1 MRREKNLRFVRTAAD
16 FIPNL
21 LRGSRRDQ
29 EFGSDDGAMVSE
41 HLRCDFSGLD
51 GSHVRAAE
59 NERGRNSRPARAF
72 GSAAYFV
79 AACGRQSPLDVR
91 ATGLD
96 VLRRAVPQEMD
107 LHRLFRKISRGMA
120 QRIAGVTL
128 AVLSLTAA
136 AQAQPKINGC
146 AVFPANNVWN
156 APIDQLPLDANS
168 DQYVATIGA
177 TRPAHPDFGSGL
189 YNGAPIG
196 IPFIT
201 VPGTQPKVNVT
212 FDYDSESDHGGYPV
226 PPNAPVEG
234 GPSSTGD
241 RHVLVIDQD
250 NCVLYELYSAYPQPD
265 GSWHA
270 GSGAIFDL
278 KSNALRPAGWTSADA
293 AGLPIFPGL
302 VRYDEVAA
310 GEILHAIRF
319 TVPQTRNTYIWP
331 GRHEASSLTGT
342 NYPPMGQ
349 RFRLK
354 ASVDIS
360 GFPAPVQVILRA
372 LKKYGMLLADN
383 GSSWYLSGAP
393 DDRWN
398 NDVLHTISQIQGSD
412 FEAVDESSLMVQAD
426 SAQVRGTATPVVNS
440 VKNAG
445 SYQTGAIAPGEIL
458 SIFGSG
464 FNANAKVSFDG
475 TAAPILYAGASQINL
490 VAPYEI
496 AGKTSTNMTVNVDGV
511 ISAPEAFA
519 VAAAAPGIFIVL
531 NQDYSINSAAN
542 PAAQNSVLV
551 LYATGE
557 GQTTPP
563 GVDGK
568 TATDVLPR
576 PVLPVS
582 VVVGGKNAILQYA
595 GAPPNFIAGAMQI
608 NAQLPPGAGAGTSVP
623 LVLNIGSF
631 RTTVNVA
638 IR

>member
-1 MRREKNLRFVRTAAD
+1 
-16 FIPNL
+16 
-21 LRGSRRDQ
+21 
-29 EFGSDDGAMVSE
+29 MV
-41 HLRCDFSGLD
+41 
-51 GSHVRAAE
+51 
-59 NERGRNSRPARAF
+59 
-72 GSAAYFV
+72 
-79 AACGRQSPLDVR
+79 
-91 ATGLD
+91 
-96 VLRRAVPQEMD
+96 
-107 LHRLFRKISRGMA
+107 

-128 AVLSLTAA
+128 TVLALTAA
-136 AQAQPKINGC
+136 AHAQPTINAC

-156 APIDQLPLDANS
+156 AAVDQLPVDANS

-177 TRPAHPDFGSGL
+177 SNPAHPDFGSGL
-189 YNGAPIG
+189 YEGAPIG

-201 VPGTQPKVNVT
+201 VPGSQPKVIVT
-212 FDYDSESDHGGYPV
+212 FQYDSESDHGGYPV
-226 PPNAPVEG
+226 PPNAPIEG
-234 GPSSTGD
+234 GSGSDNNGD

-250 NCVLYELYSAYPQPD
+250 NCILYELYDAQPQTD
-265 GSWHA
+265 GTWHA

-278 KSNALRPAGWTSADA
+278 RSNALRPAGWTSADA

-302 VRYDEVAA
+302 MRYDEVAA

-319 TVPQTRNTYIWP
+319 TVPQTRNTYVWP
-331 GRHEASSLTGT
+331 GRHEASDLSGM

-360 GFPAPVQVILRA
+360 GFPATVQVILRA
-372 LKKYGMLLADN
+372 LKKYGMILADN

-393 DDRWN
+393 DDRWD
-398 NDVLHTISQIQGSD
+398 NDTLHTLSQLQGSD

-426 SAQVRGTATPVVNS
+426 SGQVRGGAAAPVVSS
-440 VKNAG
+440 VANAG
-445 SYQTGAIAPGEIL
+445 SYQTGAISPGEIL

-464 FNANAKVSFDG
+464 FDASAQVSFDG
-475 TAAPILYAGASQINL
+475 TAAPILYAGTGQINL

-496 AGKTSTNMTVNVDGV
+496 AGKTSTNMTVNVDGTT
-511 ISAPEAFA
+511 SASQTLP

-531 NQDYSINSAAN
+531 NQDESINSASN

-557 GQTTPP
+557 GQTNPP

-568 TATDVLPR
+568 IATDVQPK

-582 VVVGGKNAILQYA
+582 VVVAGKNAILQYA
-595 GAPPNFIAGAMQI
+595 AAAPHFIAGAMQI
-608 NAQLPPGAGAGTSVP
+608 NAQLPPGVASGAAVP
-623 LVLNIGSF
+623 LVLNIGTFS
-631 RTTVNVA
+631 TTVNVA

>member
-1 MRREKNLRFVRTAAD
+1 
-16 FIPNL
+16 
-21 LRGSRRDQ
+21 
-29 EFGSDDGAMVSE
+29 
-41 HLRCDFSGLD
+41 
-51 GSHVRAAE
+51 
-59 NERGRNSRPARAF
+59 
-72 GSAAYFV
+72 
-79 AACGRQSPLDVR
+79 
-91 ATGLD
+91 
-96 VLRRAVPQEMD
+96 
-107 LHRLFRKISRGMA
+107 MA

-128 AVLSLTAA
+128 AVLVLTAA

-156 APIDQLPLDANS
+156 APVDQLAVDANS
-168 DQYVATIGA
+168 DQYIATIGSS
-177 TRPAHPDFGSGL
+177 RSAHPDFGSGL
-189 YNGAPIG
+189 YDGAPIG

-226 PPNAPVEG
+226 PSNAPIEG

-241 RHVLVIDQD
+241 RHVLVIDQN
-250 NCVLYELYSAYPQPD
+250 NCILYELYSAYPQPD

-302 VRYDEVAA
+302 MRYDEVAA

-331 GRHEASSLTGT
+331 GRHEASSLTGM

-354 ASVDIS
+354 ASFDVS
-360 GFPAPVQVILRA
+360 RFPAPVQVILRA
-372 LKKYGMLLADN
+372 LKKYGMILADN

-393 DDRWN
+393 DDRWD
-398 NDVLHTISQIQGSD
+398 NDVLHTISQIHGSD

-426 SAQVRGTATPVVNS
+426 SGQVRGGAAAPVVNN
-440 VKNAG
+440 VENAG
-445 SYQTGAIAPGEIL
+445 SYQTGAISPGEIL

-464 FNANAKVSFDG
+464 FNAGAKVTFDG
-475 TAAPILYAGASQINL
+475 TAAPVLYAGAGQINL
-490 VAPYEI
+490 VTPYEI
-496 AGKTSTNMTVNVDGV
+496 GGKTSTNMTVNVGGV
-511 ISAPEAFA
+511 ASAPQTLS

-542 PAAQNSVLV
+542 PAAQNSVLN

-557 GQTTPP
+557 GQTNPP

-568 TATDVLPR
+568 IATDVLPK
-576 PVLPVS
+576 PLLPVS
-582 VVVGGKNAILQYA
+582 VVVGGKSAILKYA
-595 GAPPNFIAGAMQI
+595 GAAPHFIAGAMQI
-608 NAQLPPGAGAGTSVP
+608 NAQLPPGVGAGTSVP
-623 LVLNIGSF
+623 LVLNIGGF
-631 RTTVNVA
+631 KTTVNVA

>member
-1 MRREKNLRFVRTAAD
+1 
-16 FIPNL
+16 
-21 LRGSRRDQ
+21 
-29 EFGSDDGAMVSE
+29 
-41 HLRCDFSGLD
+41 
-51 GSHVRAAE
+51 
-59 NERGRNSRPARAF
+59 
-72 GSAAYFV
+72 
-79 AACGRQSPLDVR
+79 
-91 ATGLD
+91 
-96 VLRRAVPQEMD
+96 
-107 LHRLFRKISRGMA
+107 MA
-120 QRIAGVTL
+120 QRIAGITL
-128 AVLSLTAA
+128 AVLALTAA
-136 AQAQPKINGC
+136 AQAQPKINTC
-146 AVFPANNVWN
+146 AVFPSNNVWN
-156 APIDQLPLDANS
+156 APVDQLPVDANS

-177 TRPAHPDFGSGL
+177 ARPAHPDFGSGL
-189 YNGAPIG
+189 YDGAPIG

-201 VPGTQPKVNVT
+201 VPGTQAKVAVT

-226 PPNAPVEG
+226 PPNVPIEG

-319 TVPQTRNTYIWP
+319 TVPQTSNTYIWP
-331 GRHEASSLTGT
+331 GRHEASNLTGM

-354 ASVDIS
+354 ASFNIS
-360 GFPAPVQVILRA
+360 SFPAPVQVILRA
-372 LKKYGMLLADN
+372 LKKYGMILADN

-398 NDVLHTISQIQGSD
+398 NDVLHTISQIHGSD

-426 SAQVRGTATPVVNS
+426 SAQVRGTAAPVVNR
-440 VKNAG
+440 VENAG

-464 FNANAKVSFDG
+464 FNAGAKVSFDG
-475 TAAPILYAGASQINL
+475 TEAPILYAGAGQINL

-496 AGKTSTNMTVNVDGV
+496 AGKTSTNMTVNVAGV
-511 ISAPEAFA
+511 NSAPEAFA

-542 PAAQNSVLV
+542 PAAQNSMLI
-551 LYATGE
+551 LYGTGE
-557 GQTTPP
+557 GQTNPP

-582 VVVGGKNAILQYA
+582 VVVGGKNAILHYA
-595 GAPPNFIAGAMQI
+595 GAAPHFIAGAMQI
-608 NAQLPPGAGAGTSVP
+608 NAQLPPGVGAGTSVP
-623 LVLNIGSF
+623 LLLNVGGF

>member
-1 MRREKNLRFVRTAAD
+1 
-16 FIPNL
+16 
-21 LRGSRRDQ
+21 
-29 EFGSDDGAMVSE
+29 
-41 HLRCDFSGLD
+41 
-51 GSHVRAAE
+51 
-59 NERGRNSRPARAF
+59 
-72 GSAAYFV
+72 
-79 AACGRQSPLDVR
+79 
-91 ATGLD
+91 
-96 VLRRAVPQEMD
+96 
-107 LHRLFRKISRGMA
+107 MA
-120 QRIAGVTL
+120 QRIAGVML
-128 AVLSLTAA
+128 AVLALTAA
-136 AQAQPKINGC
+136 HAQPKINGC

-156 APIDQLPLDANS
+156 APVDRLPVDANS

-226 PPNAPVEG
+226 PPNAPIEG

-250 NCVLYELYSAYPQPD
+250 NCILYELYSAYPQTD

-293 AGLPIFPGL
+293 AGLAIFPGL

-319 TVPQTRNTYIWP
+319 TVPETRNTYIWP
-331 GRHEASSLTGT
+331 GRHEASSLTGM

-354 ASVDIS
+354 ASFDIS
-360 GFPAPVQVILRA
+360 SFPAPVQVILRT
-372 LKKYGMLLADN
+372 LKKYGMILADN

-398 NDVLHTISQIQGSD
+398 NDVLHTLSQIQGSD

-426 SAQVRGTATPVVNS
+426 SAQVRGTTTPVVNG
-440 VKNAG
+440 VENAG
-445 SYQTGAIAPGEIL
+445 SYQTGAISPGEIL

-464 FNANAKVSFDG
+464 FNAGAIVSFDG
-475 TAAPILYAGASQINL
+475 TAAPVLYGGAGQINL

-496 AGKTSTNMTVNVDGV
+496 AGRTSTNMTVNVDGV
-511 ISAPEAFA
+511 TSAPEAFP

-542 PAAQNSVLV
+542 PAAQSSVLV

-557 GQTTPP
+557 GQTNPP

-568 TATDVLPR
+568 TAADVLPK

-582 VVVGGKNAILQYA
+582 VMVGGKSAIMQYA
-595 GAPPNFIAGAMQI
+595 GAAPNFIAGAMQI
-608 NAQLPPGAGAGTSVP
+608 NAQLPPGVASGTSVP
-623 LVLNIGSF
+623 LVLNVGSF
-631 RTTVNVA
+631 RTTVKVA

>member
-1 MRREKNLRFVRTAAD
+1 
-16 FIPNL
+16 
-21 LRGSRRDQ
+21 
-29 EFGSDDGAMVSE
+29 
-41 HLRCDFSGLD
+41 
-51 GSHVRAAE
+51 
-59 NERGRNSRPARAF
+59 
-72 GSAAYFV
+72 
-79 AACGRQSPLDVR
+79 
-91 ATGLD
+91 
-96 VLRRAVPQEMD
+96 
-107 LHRLFRKISRGMA
+107 MA

-412 FEAVDESSLMVQAD
+412 FEAVDESSLMVQAN